1 MEQHQEFSP
10 NFLRLV
16 PTKQRLT
23 SAAGLG
29 TLLEA
34 FNESPLREPF
44 SSCLPERE
52 VRGRSQGSYRL
63 GLIQLASFL
72 QGHDCLADLE

>member
-1 MEQHQEFSP
+1 MQQHHEFSP

-34 FNESPLREPF
+34 FDESPLRGPF
-44 SSCLPERE
+44 AACLPERE
-52 VRGRSQGSYRL
+52 VRGRG
-63 GLIQLASFL
+63 
-72 QGHDCLADLE
+72 